1 MPADF
6 TPSAAEPVVV
16 DAAAAAV
23 LVAAAQSLPLSGWD
37 FPAWPA
43 VSMAEMAPPL
53 ELRALVD
60 DIKTRLAGAGF
71 CVVRLSSIIGQQPEG
86 VAAAAATLLAS
97 AFGKPFRI
105 YENNSAHWRNLGA
118 DPQRPPNRSEGI
130 GLQLPHHDFCN
141 AEAPP
146 DVVCLLCLRPDPRG
160 GGASLVARMAGIEAE
175 LQPAEVEQLCRPVFR
190 DGQVVNLS
198 GVGHDA
204 NPFAIIAPEQ
214 ARFRYRFVGHL
225 LESAPEPEAK
235 AAVHALIEAL
245 KARMH
250 TIPLAAGDLL
260 LVDQHLAVH
269 GRAALGQ
276 QQESL
281 PVASRRRLL
290 LSFLRTAAAA

>member
-6 TPSAAEPVVV
+6 APAADAPVVV
-16 DAAAAAV
+16 EGAAAAAR
-23 LVAAAQSLPLSGWD
+23 VAAAPSLAVSGWD
-37 FPAWPA
+37 FPGWPG
-43 VSMAEMAPPL
+43 VSLAEVAQPPAL
-53 ELRALVD
+53 SALVD

-71 CVVRLSSIIGQQPEG
+71 CVVRLSSIIGHEPEG

-97 AFGKPFRI
+97 AIGKPFRV
-105 YENNSAHWRNLGA
+105 YENNPGHWRNLGA

-146 DVVCLLCLRPDPRG
+146 DVVCLLCLRPDPLG

-175 LQPAEVEQLCRPVFR
+175 LEPAEVEQLSRPVFR

-204 NPFAIIAPEQ
+204 NPFAIIAPED

-225 LESAPEPEAK
+225 LESAPEPAAK
-235 AAVHALIEAL
+235 AAVHALVAAL

-281 PVASRRRLL
+281 PIASRRRLL
-290 LSFLRTAAAA
+290 LSFLRTATAA